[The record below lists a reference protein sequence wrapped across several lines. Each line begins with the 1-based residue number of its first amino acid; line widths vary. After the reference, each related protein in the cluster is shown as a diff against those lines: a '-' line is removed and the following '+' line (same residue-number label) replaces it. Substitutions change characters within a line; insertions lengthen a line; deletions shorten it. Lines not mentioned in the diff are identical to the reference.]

1 MILFNL
7 ASAIILILLGMR
19 YLRKGLDRLFGS
31 KLVEWLQK
39 TAKNRYQAFL
49 AGMVAGLISPSS
61 SAIAMLSVQMLSQTA
76 LTAGRML
83 AVVLGANVGIT
94 VTVQLLTFN
103 LQDFA
108 GLFILIGGIGFL
120 FLSRSLFKGTGQMFL
135 GLGVIF
141 LGMSMISNA
150 GHLAAGND
158 DIRVLFLVIEHYPW
172 IVFIGTALLAL
183 VLQSSTA
190 SIGLGIG
197 LAQGGLVSATI
208 LVPWI
213 LGANLGIGLTMMIA
227 GWRSV
232 EGRRLALGS
241 ILLKSF
247 GAILI
252 LIGGSAF
259 ASYLM
264 ALLPGGIDR
273 QAANFNTLFN
283 WLVGLCALPLLSFV
297 SRALSYFIQS
307 QTVEEQDE
315 PGIFLDPLLL
325 QTPSLALSQATR
337 EELRVLDHLKLMLR
351 TVWAMR
357 SGTHKPPISQVDEYQ
372 DRVVA
377 IQSALKDYLGQIS
390 DENLSE
396 KDIDWRFTLLDF
408 SQELVIIA
416 TLIKRDLADAVT
428 CQAHSIK
435 QLHPEDRPELEKIL
449 GETMERMEK
458 ATVLLM
464 TKDTRMA
471 NRFIAEKEQIS
482 IQYRSIRKRHLEQ
495 LTAGQQFDVNFFD
508 MLNCLRRIN
517 SHLTAVAYAITR
529 TSSARTRDDT
539 TAAPDPDESWL
550 TGDDSSIDRKSCAVV
565 RTESFVN

>member
-7 ASAIILILLGMR
+7 ASAIILVLLGMR

-39 TAKNRYQAFL
+39 TAQNRYQAFL
-49 AGMVAGLISPSS
+49 AGMVAGMISPSS
-61 SAIAMLSVQMLSQTA
+61 SAIAMLSVQMLNRTA
-76 LTAGRML
+76 LSAGRML

-120 FLSRSLFKGTGQMFL
+120 FMSRSLFKGTGQMFL

-141 LGMSMISNA
+141 LGMSIISNA
-150 GHLAAGND
+150 GNLAAGNN
-158 DIRVLFLVIEHYPW
+158 DIKLLFSVIEHYPW

-197 LAQGGLVSATI
+197 LAKGGLVSATI

-241 ILLKSF
+241 IFLKSF
-247 GAILI
+247 GALLI
-252 LIGGSAF
+252 LIGGSSL

-273 QAANFNTLFN
+273 QAANFNSLFN
-283 WLVGLCALPLLSFV
+283 LLIGVCALPLLSLV
-297 SRALSYFIQS
+297 SRALSYLIQS

-357 SGTHKPPISQVDEYQ
+357 SGKNKPPLSQVDEYQ
-372 DRVVA
+372 GRVVA
-377 IQSALKDYLGQIS
+377 IESALKDYLGQIS

-396 KDIDWRFTLLDF
+396 KDIDWRFTILDF
-408 SQELVIIA
+408 SQELVTIA
-416 TLIKRDLADAVT
+416 TLIKRDLADAAT

-435 QLHPEDRPELEKIL
+435 QLQPEDRLELEKIL
-449 GETMERMEK
+449 SETLERMEK

-464 TKDTRMA
+464 TKDARMA
-471 NRFIAEKEQIS
+471 NRFIGEKEQIS
-482 IQYRSIRKRHLEQ
+482 IQYHSVRKRHLEQ
-495 LTAGQQFDVNFFD
+495 LTAGQKFDVNFFD

-529 TSSARTRDDT
+529 TSSAGRVDDT
-539 TAAPDPDESWL
+539 TAVPDPDESWL
-550 TGDDSSIDRKSCAVV
+550 TGDDSNIDRKTGAVV